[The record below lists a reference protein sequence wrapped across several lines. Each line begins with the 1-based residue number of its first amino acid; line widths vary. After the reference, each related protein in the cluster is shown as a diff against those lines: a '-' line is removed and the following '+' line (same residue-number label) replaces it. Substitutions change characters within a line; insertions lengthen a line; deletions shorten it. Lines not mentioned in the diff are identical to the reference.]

1 MNAQAALL
9 ELACDWLELNYVET
23 EAGDVYAEALVTRA
37 GEVVRVVDLDTGEDV
52 TLTPGELA
60 RVTAETRRRREC
72 EVR

>member
-1 MNAQAALL
+1 MNFDAALH
-9 ELACDWLELNYVET
+9 ELSCDWLELEYVET
-23 EAGDVYAEALVTRA
+23 ASGDVFAEALVTQA

-52 TLTPGELA
+52 TLTPAELA

>member
-1 MNAQAALL
+1 MNFDAALH
-9 ELACDWLELNYVET
+9 ELSCDWLELEYVET
-23 EAGDVYAEALVTRA
+23 ASGDVFAEALVTQA

>member
-9 ELACDWLELNYVET
+9 ELACDWFELNYVET
-23 EAGDVYAEALVTRA
+23 PAGDVYAEALVTRA

-52 TLTPGELA
+52 TLTPAELA